1 MKRNWVA
8 AACMIIGAVS
18 MSPVGVH
25 AQDAIPADWSEVQRV
40 CTESGLNSKDVEEI
54 ILRCRKQGLTVME
67 THSMLSPV
75 CEAGLTGLSTK
86 PATEK
91 IEEGLAKGVPPEA
104 IKSAV
109 AQRIGHLRCAK
120 DITLATHPKLCIDEV
135 IIPAAFAMESGVPER
150 VVKSVMEA
158 GRNKRTKEI
167 RAAMEA
173 GETLHLAG
181 FSPEEIEPILED
193 CLNRNL
199 RRVEFQRVVRYA
211 SQQRKRGMEAQRIRQ
226 SLWGNGGEGS
236 QQRHQHREERGEGH
250 RGGPGPGGP
259 PHDGGHG
266 QP

>member
-1 MKRNWVA
+1 MKGHWIA
-8 AACMIIGAVS
+8 AAFMIIGTVS
-18 MSPVGVH
+18 MSTVGVR
-25 AQDAIPADWSEVQRV
+25 AQDAIPEDWSEMQRI

-54 ILRCRKQGLTVME
+54 LLRCRKQGLTIME

-75 CEAGLTGLSTK
+75 CEAGLMGLATK

-104 IKSAV
+104 IKAAV
-109 AQRIGHLRCAK
+109 AQRIGHLRSAV
-120 DITLATHPKLCIDEV
+120 DITLTANPKLCTDEV
-135 IIPAAFAMESGVPER
+135 IIPAALAMESGVPER
-150 VVKSVMEA
+150 LVKSVIEVA
-158 GRNKRTKEI
+158 KNKRSKEI

-181 FSPEEIEPILED
+181 FSPEEIEPILVD

-226 SLWGNGGEGS
+226 SLWGNGAEGS
-236 QQRHQHREERGEGH
+236 QQRLQQREERGEGH
-250 RGGPGPGGP
+250 RGGPGHGGP
-259 PHDGGHG
+259 PHDGDHG